1 MVSSFRISRLEEEEE
16 EGERHRKIRENKKRL
31 SILRVSYESL
41 TRELEELYK
50 PRVVDLISRSHRWR
64 LNSTENTVIMK
75 RYHPVNVP
83 VSNRVPPPSCYWCTC
98 FRANSNFL
106 AARKPFRGARP
117 GKQGVNEQSGPF
129 DNISPFT
136 VSRSFFYPLPLRPE
150 RIHRKELS
158 SAV

>member
-50 PRVVDLISRSHRWR
+50 PRVVDLISRSHRRR

-83 VSNRVPPPSCYWCTC
+83 VSNRVPPLPAIDVPVFALIVISWQQGNP
-98 FRANSNFL
+98 FAARGRAN
-106 AARKPFRGARP
+106 R
-117 GKQGVNEQSGPF
+117 V
-129 DNISPFT
+129 
-136 VSRSFFYPLPLRPE
+136 
-150 RIHRKELS
+150 
-158 SAV
+158 